1 MEEQNA
7 ELAKELLNHVKAN
20 VCHAHFLSSINDL
33 IDQYFSLLN
42 VHNCQLSASL
52 SPVQTDRHGE

>member
-7 ELAKELLNHVKAN
+7 VLAKELLNHVKAN
-20 VCHAHFLSSINDL
+20 VCHAHFLSSIDGF

-42 VHNCQLSASL
+42 VHNYRLSASL
-52 SPVQTDRHGE
+52 SPGQMDRHGD